1 MLKNKELCG
10 VPIRDMDGTVSRVE
24 TPPKSDSCVKNT
36 CDEDQE
42 AFEEYA
48 AIMQYDGGMTR
59 EEAET
64 QAREVKMLDDLLNLP
79 PFDLK
84 DLPEPALDDLLKDL
98 LILPELPELPP
109 FV

>member
-1 MLKNKELCG
+1 MRLGGMAAPLSMLNFLLMLW
-10 VPIRDMDGTVSRVE
+10 PDGRF
-24 TPPKSDSCVKNT
+24 
-36 CDEDQE
+36 
-42 AFEEYA
+42 FEEYA
-48 AIMQYDGGMTR
+48 AIMQYDGRMTR

-64 QAREVKMLDDLLNLP
+64 QAREAKMLDDLLNLP

>member
-1 MLKNKELCG
+1 MST
-10 VPIRDMDGTVSRVE
+10 I
-24 TPPKSDSCVKNT
+24 PKQVT

-64 QAREVKMLDDLLNLP
+64 QAREAKM
-79 PFDLK
+79 
-84 DLPEPALDDLLKDL
+84 LDDLLKDL